1 MRDGSLC
8 FVENGLEAVGV
19 FRLARKQLVLSAI
32 PLGGGKLFD
41 IVAVFILDE
50 LCFSPVLA
58 LAAGC
63 PFRSRSG
70 DMRLSEICIL
80 NGAIEIR
87 CRHVRANTEMRCHVT
102 APFKALQILAGATTT
117 TEQYH

>member
-8 FVENGLEAVGV
+8 FVEDGLEAVGV
-19 FRLARKQLVLSAI
+19 FWFARKQLVLFAI
-32 PLGGGKLFD
+32 PFGGGKLFD
-41 IVAVFILDE
+41 IVAVFVLDE
-50 LCFSPVLA
+50 FCLAPVLA

-70 DMRLSEICIL
+70 DMRLSEICIP

-87 CRHVRANTEMRCHVT
+87 CRHMRADIELLCH
-102 APFKALQILAGATTT
+102 ATLRDL
-117 TEQYH
+117 EGPDYYLDVAFDPAD